1 MRNQHA
7 RIAQLVGIID
17 RFTLLSGHWVAWLL
31 MVMVIIQS
39 LVVVFRYGFD
49 SGSIAWQ
56 ESVTYLHA
64 AIFLLGAAYT
74 LQCDEHVRVDIFYR
88 DFSSVKK
95 AKVNLLG
102 FVCFLLPM
110 CGYIIWESLSYVMQ
124 AWSIKESSANSD
136 GLHEVYLLKTLIP
149 VFASMLILQGF
160 AEALR
165 SFLILSGQPL
175 PASDDHDPTAAI

>member
-7 RIAQLVGIID
+7 RIAQLIGIID
-17 RFTLLSGHWVAWLL
+17 RFTLLSGYWVAWLL

-39 LVVVFRYGFD
+39 LVVFFRYGFD
-49 SGSIAWQ
+49 SCSIAWQ

-64 AIFLLGAAYT
+64 TIFLLGAAYT

-88 DFSSVKK
+88 DFSPVKK

-102 FVCFLLPM
+102 FLCFLLPM
-110 CGYIIWESLSYVMQ
+110 CSYIIWESLGYVLQ
-124 AWSIKESSANSD
+124 AWSVKESSSNSD
-136 GLHEVYLLKTLIP
+136 GLHEIYLLKTLIP
-149 VFASMLILQGF
+149 VFASMLILQGL

-165 SFLILSGQPL
+165 SFLVLSGQPL
-175 PASDDHDPTAAI
+175 PASDDHDPAAAI

>member
-1 MRNQHA
+1 M
-7 RIAQLVGIID
+7 
-17 RFTLLSGHWVAWLL
+17 
-31 MVMVIIQS
+31 
-39 LVVVFRYGFD
+39 
-49 SGSIAWQ
+49 
-56 ESVTYLHA
+56 
-64 AIFLLGAAYT
+64 LGAAYT

-88 DFSSVKK
+88 DFSPVKK

-124 AWSIKESSANSD
+124 AWSIKESSSNSD
-136 GLHEVYLLKTLIP
+136 GLHKVYLLKTLIP

-165 SFLILSGQPL
+165 SFLVLSGQPL

>member
-7 RIAQLVGIID
+7 HIAQLVGIID

-31 MVMVIIQS
+31 MIMVVIQS
-39 LVVVFRYGFD
+39 LVVFFRYGFD

-88 DFSSVKK
+88 RFSPQKQ
-95 AKVNLLG
+95 AKVNVFGSL
-102 FVCFLLPM
+102 FLLMPVNIFIFM
-110 CGYIIWESLSYVMQ
+110 VSFEYVMRSWRIMEASQ
-124 AWSIKESSANSD
+124 EAGGIPA
-136 GLHEVYLLKTLIP
+136 VFILKSFILI
-149 VFASMLILQGF
+149 FSFTMLLQGI
-160 AEALR
+160 AEVMRNMAT
-165 SFLILSGQPL
+165 LSSNKMPSQVQ
-175 PASDDHDPTAAI
+175 DK

>member
-39 LVVVFRYGFD
+39 LVVFFRYGFD

-88 DFSSVKK
+88 DFSPVKK

-102 FVCFLLPM
+102 FICFLLPM
-110 CGYIIWESLSYVMQ
+110 CGYIIWESLV
-124 AWSIKESSANSD
+124 N
-136 GLHEVYLLKTLIP
+136 
-149 VFASMLILQGF
+149 
-160 AEALR
+160 
-165 SFLILSGQPL
+165 
-175 PASDDHDPTAAI
+175 